1 MGAIHHFSY
10 LLLVWYFIE
19 ETPCGIPF
27 NALKKG
33 NQNESASLLV
43 QGAYNSITN
52 NTYNYFL
59 IILVIIVIKMINL
72 FYSSALK
79 IDGIKTLILSILKKK
94 SQILSVRSPEKRH
107 SSFFPLSRW
116 MIRPLLC
123 YFWCNCDSTK
133 TCSLRGIGKQNELKH
148 KLDHFYDKRFLA
160 KVLDH

>member
-1 MGAIHHFSY
+1 MR
-10 LLLVWYFIE
+10 
-19 ETPCGIPF
+19 F

-79 IDGIKTLILSILKKK
+79 IDGIKTLILSILKKN
-94 SQILSVRSPEKRH
+94 LRSCQSGPLKNVTRH
-107 SSFFPLSRW
+107 FSP
-116 MIRPLLC
+116 C
-123 YFWCNCDSTK
+123 QD
-133 TCSLRGIGKQNELKH
+133 G
-148 KLDHFYDKRFLA
+148 
-160 KVLDH
+160 